1 MTVFSPF
8 LSSARTSGNMAT
20 TPKTP
25 RPKKGKKKMPQPQ
38 RNYRRLISSLL
49 LLSLLVLSLL
59 AVGYVIF
66 FRTVV
71 AGELPQDVVGKGDV
85 GRGAITSNGAP
96 AKRDLPK
103 VAIIIDDLGYNEEIG
118 MELLKFPVD
127 VTYSFLP
134 DAPHSKKLA
143 RLAHRRGKTVFLHLP
158 LEPKDRNKD
167 PGPGAIYLADS
178 PEVQKEKLSR
188 FLEQVP
194 YVVGVNNH
202 MGSAL
207 TEDRRSMC
215 SIFETLREGAFIF
228 VDSYTTSKSVG
239 LRLSREMGMKSFGRD
254 VFIDHQDDE
263 QSIRQQLDQLF
274 EISKKNGL
282 AVGIAHPRSV
292 TMSALGEF
300 VRKVEGKV
308 EFVGMGDLDSES
320 GTFKKVIPR

>member
-1 MTVFSPF
+1 MTIFSPF
-8 LSSARTSGNMAT
+8 LSPARKPGNMAP
-20 TPKTP
+20 TPKNP
-25 RPKKGKKKMPQPQ
+25 RPKKGKRKKPQPQ

-59 AVGYVIF
+59 AAGYVIF

-71 AGELPQDVVGKGDV
+71 AGELQQEDVGNGVILEATPGEVGKSPG
-85 GRGAITSNGAP
+85 
-96 AKRDLPK
+96 RDLPK

-118 MELLKFPVD
+118 MELLEFPID
-127 VTYSFLP
+127 LTYSFLP
-134 DAPHSKKLA
+134 YAPHTKKLA

-158 LEPKDRNKD
+158 LEPKDKSKD

-178 PEVQKEKLSR
+178 PQVQKEKLSH

-207 TEDRRSMC
+207 TEDRRSMG

-228 VDSYTTSKSVG
+228 VDSYTTPKSVG

-263 QSIRQQLDQLF
+263 QSIRHQLDQLF

-282 AVGIAHPRSV
+282 AVGIAHPRSM

-320 GTFKKVIPR
+320 GTFKKVIPK